1 MNAMTMLNRA
11 DPIIMGH
18 LLSEH
23 RELFARTQ
31 SLRTAFAQHRPP
43 TAADVATLRT
53 SLAGLRE
60 HLRAHFEQEERGG
73 FLEESIARMP
83 RLAAAAAVIMREHP
97 ALLAE
102 IDALIASLAGAE
114 LSTESWTRAG
124 RDFEHFSNTM
134 QAHER
139 SENAVVQ
146 EGYNEDLGL
155 LD

>member
-1 MNAMTMLNRA
+1 MAMTDRP
-11 DPIIMGH
+11 DPIILGH
-18 LLSEH
+18 VLAEH
-23 RELFARTQ
+23 RELFTRMQGLKAAFSAPQPATTAR
-31 SLRTAFAQHRPP
+31 
-43 TAADVATLRT
+43 AADARAAL
-53 SLAGLRE
+53 SDLRE
-60 HLRAHFEQEERGG
+60 HLRVHFEQEEQGG

-83 RLAAAAAVIMREHP
+83 RLAPAAAAIMRQHP

-102 IDALIASLAGAE
+102 LDALIETLARGDISAE
-114 LSTESWTRAG
+114 TWARAG
-124 RDFEHFSNTM
+124 RDFEHFSTTM

>member
-1 MNAMTMLNRA
+1 MAMTDRS
-11 DPIIMGH
+11 DPIILGH
-18 LLSEH
+18 VLAEH
-23 RELFARTQ
+23 RELFTRMQ
-31 SLRTAFAQHRPP
+31 GLKTAFTAPP
-43 TAADVATLRT
+43 PNAARAAAARAA
-53 SLAGLRE
+53 LADLRE
-60 HLRAHFEQEERGG
+60 HLRVHFEQEEQGG

-83 RLAAAAAVIMREHP
+83 RLAPAATAIMRQHP

-102 IDALIASLAGAE
+102 LDALIELLESGDISAE
-114 LSTESWTRAG
+114 TWARAG
-124 RDFEHFSNTM
+124 RAYEHFSTTM

>member
-1 MNAMTMLNRA
+1 MAMTDRP
-11 DPIIMGH
+11 DPIILGH
-18 LLSEH
+18 VLAEH
-23 RELFARTQ
+23 RELFTRMQ
-31 SLRTAFAQHRPP
+31 GLRAAFHAPQPA
-43 TAADVATLRT
+43 TAARAAEARVAL
-53 SLAGLRE
+53 SDLRE
-60 HLRAHFEQEERGG
+60 HLRIHFEQEEQGG

-83 RLAAAAAVIMREHP
+83 RLAPAATAIMRQHP

-102 IDALIASLAGAE
+102 LDALIETLARGDISAE
-114 LSTESWTRAG
+114 TWARAG
-124 RDFEHFSNTM
+124 RDFEHFSTTM

>member
-1 MNAMTMLNRA
+1 MAMTDRP
-11 DPIIMGH
+11 DPIILGH
-18 LLSEH
+18 VLAEH
-23 RELFARTQ
+23 RELFTRMQGLKSAFSAPQPATTAR
-31 SLRTAFAQHRPP
+31 
-43 TAADVATLRT
+43 AADACAA
-53 SLAGLRE
+53 LADLRE
-60 HLRAHFEQEERGG
+60 HLRVHFEQEEQGG

-83 RLAAAAAVIMREHP
+83 RLAPAAAAIMRQHP

-102 IDALIASLAGAE
+102 LDALIETLARGDISAE
-114 LSTESWTRAG
+114 TWARAG
-124 RDFEHFSNTM
+124 RDFEHFSTTM

>member
-1 MNAMTMLNRA
+1 MASIDRS
-11 DPIIMGH
+11 DPVILGH
-18 LLSEH
+18 VLAEH
-23 RELFARTQ
+23 RELFCQMTAVR
-31 SLRTAFAQHRPP
+31 SAFAERHTLTPDN
-43 TAADVATLRT
+43 AAAIVA
-53 SLAGLRE
+53 AVNGLRE
-60 HLRAHFEQEERGG
+60 HLRVHFEQEETGG

-83 RLAAAAAVIMREHP
+83 RLAAAATAIVQQHP

-102 IDALIASLAGAE
+102 LDALIKTLSAEDISAASWEQAK
-114 LSTESWTRAG
+114 RAY
-124 RDFEHFSNTM
+124 DCFAAHM

>member
-1 MNAMTMLNRA
+1 MAMTDRP
-11 DPIIMGH
+11 DPIILGH
-18 LLSEH
+18 VLAEH
-23 RELFARTQ
+23 RELFTRMQ
-31 SLRTAFAQHRPP
+31 GLRTAFTAPLP
-43 TAADVATLRT
+43 ATAARAAEARVALTN
-53 SLAGLRE
+53 LRE
-60 HLRAHFEQEERGG
+60 HLRVHFQQEEQGG

-83 RLAAAAAVIMREHP
+83 RLAPAATAIMRQHP

-102 IDALIASLAGAE
+102 LDALIETLARGDISAE
-114 LSTESWTRAG
+114 TWARAG
-124 RDFEHFSNTM
+124 RDFEHFSTTM

>member
-1 MNAMTMLNRA
+1 MASIDRS
-11 DPIIMGH
+11 DPTILGH
-18 LLSEH
+18 VLAEH
-23 RELFARTQ
+23 RELFCQMMAVRSAFAEHHAPTRKTTAAIVAA
-31 SLRTAFAQHRPP
+31 LRT
-43 TAADVATLRT
+43 
-53 SLAGLRE
+53 LRE
-60 HLRAHFEQEERGG
+60 HLRIHFEQEEAGG

-83 RLAAAAAVIMREHP
+83 RLASAATAIVKQHP

-102 IDALIASLAGAE
+102 LDALIKTLSAGDVSAAAWE
-114 LSTESWTRAG
+114 QANRAY
-124 RDFEHFSNTM
+124 DCFSAHM